1 MNSWRNGYCYSFCSV
16 INIETSGGWYKSSPH
31 MLFIRIGEEI
41 VLKIIALSGVQGS
54 NPWDSVERR
63 ERNEDK

>member
-1 MNSWRNGYCYSFCSV
+1 
-16 INIETSGGWYKSSPH
+16 
-31 MLFIRIGEEI
+31 MLFIRIGEEV

-63 ERNEDK
+63 EKDEDK